1 MCLYSKTYISTARSE
16 ALNKVE
22 MIVKIMEVGFVLI
35 RVHNLGC
42 KKDKE
47 QWKRFLSLRRS
58 QFLPH
63 TLPLPLIALRIGN
76 HVFLTIIISDR
87 SNFFG

>member
-22 MIVKIMEVGFVLI
+22 VIVKIMELGFVLI

-47 QWKRFLSLRRS
+47 QWKRVLSLRRS

-63 TLPLPLIALRIGN
+63 ILPLIVLRIGN
-76 HVFLTIIISDR
+76 HLFLTIIISDR
-87 SNFFG
+87 SKFFG